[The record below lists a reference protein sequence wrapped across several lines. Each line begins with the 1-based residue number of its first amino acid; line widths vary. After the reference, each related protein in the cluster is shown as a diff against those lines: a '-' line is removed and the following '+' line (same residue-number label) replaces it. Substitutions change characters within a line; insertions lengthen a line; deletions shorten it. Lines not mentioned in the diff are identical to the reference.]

1 MISSNPSPRLIKH
14 IIRSYARLAE
24 NSRVR
29 SILKENLPPIL
40 KDKNFYNALDESS
53 KRWLQNML
61 KSIAS
66 TSSNDR
72 STMSIINGLS
82 GMSSL
87 NNLGNGNSN
96 LNSNL
101 NIPQMQIQNGFNHN
115 NFDIQS
121 GGNYFPNSYNE
132 YFDSN
137 TMGSMVNS
145 KNGSFN
151 MSNSKNFGSMNG
163 VNSLNMSNSLA
174 MNNMNNGNIFS
185 YKNAK

>member
-61 KSIAS
+61 KSIAN
-66 TSSNDR
+66 TSSNER

-82 GMSSL
+82 GNMNSL
-87 NNLGNGNSN
+87 NNLGG
-96 LNSNL
+96 LNSNM
-101 NIPQMQIQNGFNHN
+101 NIPQMQIQNGFNHP
-115 NFDIQS
+115 NFDIHSS
-121 GGNYFPNSYNE
+121 GSYFPNGFND
-132 YFDSN
+132 YFESN
-137 TMGSMVNS
+137 SMGSMVNS

-151 MSNSKNFGSMNG
+151 MSNSKNFSSMNG
-163 VNSLNMSNSLA
+163 MNSLNVSNSLS
-174 MNNMNNGNIFS
+174 MNNLNNGNIFS
-185 YKNAK
+185 SYKNAK